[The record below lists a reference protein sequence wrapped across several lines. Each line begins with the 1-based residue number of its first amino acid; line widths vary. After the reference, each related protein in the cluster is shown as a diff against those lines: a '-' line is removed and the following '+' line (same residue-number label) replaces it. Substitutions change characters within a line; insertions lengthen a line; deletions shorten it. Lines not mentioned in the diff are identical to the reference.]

1 MIAFDVLASSVQKF
15 TDLNHHPKFMAAL
28 PSSAI
33 ALPSTYLGP
42 FPYLPGTMWWKKDCP
57 RHSTYDDWQILCKF
71 YVKLASIAKKER
83 VIEHPILGH
92 VLEWANVKY
101 KETKDACFKRPCTC
115 DDEDEEDGGTGTA
128 TGKATSSTEP
138 VADYLMFFLPSR
150 Q

>member
-1 MIAFDVLASSVQKF
+1 
-15 TDLNHHPKFMAAL
+15 MAAL

-42 FPYLPGTMWWKKDCP
+42 FPFVPGTMWWIPDCP
-57 RHSTYDDWQILCKF
+57 RHSTYDDWQRLGQF

-92 VLEWANVKY
+92 VLEWANAKY
-101 KETKDACFKRPCTC
+101 KESKDACLKRPCTC
-115 DDEDEEDGGTGTA
+115 DDEDEEDGGTGTGVDATA
-128 TGKATSSTEP
+128 TGGASSSTEP

>member
-1 MIAFDVLASSVQKF
+1 
-15 TDLNHHPKFMAAL
+15 MAAL

-42 FPYLPGTMWWKKDCP
+42 FPYLPGTMWWKPDCP
-57 RHSTYDDWQILCKF
+57 RHSTYDDWRILGGF

-92 VLEWANVKY
+92 VLEWADVKY
-101 KETKDACFKRPCTC
+101 KEFKDACLKRPCTC
-115 DDEDEEDGGTGTA
+115 DDEDEEDGGTGTGEDA
-128 TGKATSSTEP
+128 TTTGGASSSTEP
-138 VADYLMFFLPSR
+138 VADYLLFFLPSR